1 MPSTTTN
8 RQQVLPKTWQDRLSI
23 PVVMAPMFL
32 VSGPELVI
40 TGCKNGIV
48 GTFPALNQRTSEGLE
63 QWLIQINDELTA
75 FEQETSKKVA
85 PYGVNLIVH
94 QSNPRM
100 AADLAL
106 CIKYKVPLVITA
118 MGALPEVVDKVQAY
132 GGVVFHDAT
141 NVRHAKKAASAN
153 VDGIIAVSGGAGGHA
168 GVINPFSLIE
178 EIRSFWDKT
187 LLLGGCIN
195 RGYQVKAAQMMGA
208 DLAYIGTR
216 FINTVESRASLGH
229 KDMIIQS
236 GASDVV
242 HTPAVTGIPS
252 NFMKQSLVDTGYD
265 MDALLNPGNI
275 NFGEKLILKGSDS
288 SKAWQDVWSAGHGVT
303 GIHDIISCDDL
314 VEQMISEF
322 YATGTLG
329 MNTK

>member
-1 MPSTTTN
+1 MLSTKKFPQKT
-8 RQQVLPKTWQDRLSI
+8 LPKAWQGRLSI

-40 TGCKNGIV
+40 AGCKKGIV
-48 GTFPALNQRTSEGLE
+48 GTFPALNQRASEGFE
-63 QWLIQINDELTA
+63 QWLIQISDALAA
-75 FEQETSKKVA
+75 FEQETGNKAA

-94 QSNPRM
+94 ESNPRM
-100 AADLAL
+100 VVDLDL

-118 MGALPEVVDKVQAY
+118 LGALREVVDKVHAY

-141 NVRHAKKAASAN
+141 NARHAKKAAGAN

-168 GVINPFSLIE
+168 GIINPFSLVE
-178 EIRSFWDKT
+178 EIRTFWDKT

-195 RGYQVKAAQMMGA
+195 RGHQVKAAQMMGA

-216 FINTVESRASLGH
+216 FINTIESRAPDGH
-229 KDMIIQS
+229 KEMIIQS

-242 HTPAVTGIPS
+242 HTPAITGVPS
-252 NFMKQSLVDTGYD
+252 NFMKQSLADAGYD
-265 MDALLNPGNI
+265 MDALLNPGNV
-275 NFGEKLILKGSDS
+275 NFGEKLTPTDSGS

-303 GIHDIISCDDL
+303 GINNIISCDDL

-322 YATGTLG
+322 HAAG
-329 MNTK
+329 

>member
-1 MPSTTTN
+1 MSSNNKFTQATFP
-8 RQQVLPKTWQDRLSI
+8 QHGLPAQWQDRLSI

-32 VSGPELVI
+32 VSGPDLVI
-40 TGCKNGIV
+40 AGCKKGIV

-63 QWLIQINDELTA
+63 QWLIQISEELAA
-75 FEQETSKKVA
+75 FEQESGKQAA

-94 QSNPRM
+94 DSNPRL
-100 AADLAL
+100 AADLEL
-106 CIKYKVPLVITA
+106 CIKYKVPLIITA
-118 MGALPEVVDKVQAY
+118 LGALQEIVDKVHAY

-141 NVRHAKKAASAN
+141 NARHAKKAADAN

-168 GVINPFSLIE
+168 GIINPFSLVE

-195 RGYQVKAAQMMGA
+195 RGHQVKAAQMMGA

-216 FINTVESRASLGH
+216 FINTLESRAPQGH
-229 KDMIIQS
+229 KDMIIKS

-242 HTPAVTGIPS
+242 HTPAITGVPS
-252 NFMKQSLVDTGYD
+252 NFMKQSLADAGYD
-265 MDALLNPGNI
+265 MDALLNPGNV
-275 NFGEKLILKGSDS
+275 NFGEKLTPTGSDS

-303 GIHDIISCDDL
+303 GINNIMRCDKL
-314 VEQMISEF
+314 VDQMISE
-322 YATGTLG
+322 YHAAG
-329 MNTK
+329 